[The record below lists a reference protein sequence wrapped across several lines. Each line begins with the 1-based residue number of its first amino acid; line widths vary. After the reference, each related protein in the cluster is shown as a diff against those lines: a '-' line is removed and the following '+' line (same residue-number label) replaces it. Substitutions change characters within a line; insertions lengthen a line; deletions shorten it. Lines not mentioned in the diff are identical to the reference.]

1 MVKKKQRTKYKLK
14 KNDTVQIIT
23 GKDKG
28 KSGHVLEIDSR
39 KGRIMIEG
47 LNMVKKAARPKGQNQ
62 KGGITE
68 IEASVDISNV
78 MIVCK
83 KCGPT
88 RMGYRFESDK
98 KIRVCR
104 KCGEQL

>member
-1 MVKKKQRTKYKLK
+1 MIKKKQRTKYKLK
-14 KNDTVQIIT
+14 KNDSVKIIT

-28 KSGHVLEIDSR
+28 KSGRILEIDSR

-47 LNMVKKAARPKGQNQ
+47 LNMVKKAVRPKGQNQ
-62 KGGITE
+62 KGGITD